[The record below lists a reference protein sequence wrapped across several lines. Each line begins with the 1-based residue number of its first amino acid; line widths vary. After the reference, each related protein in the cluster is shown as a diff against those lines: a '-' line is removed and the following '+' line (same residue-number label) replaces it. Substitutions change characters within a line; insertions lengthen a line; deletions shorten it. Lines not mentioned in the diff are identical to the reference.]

1 MARRRPRPATEAQA
15 PSPAFSEEA
24 LTLELEPG
32 LIPEA
37 VTWSRRKGEKVKVG
51 TEIAQVKCSMKGK
64 TGTKVKKL
72 VASRT
77 GTIESLEEPK
87 LGEEPPGEE
96 GGRLVLG
103 RITFCTHPYRVHDRV
118 CAVCGEVVQDQE
130 GTTTRVFVQGGHHVS
145 VSKVSFC

>member
-37 VTWSRRKGEKVKVG
+37 FTWSRRKGEKVKVG

-87 LGEEPPGEE
+87 LGEEPPEFGCRESVE
-96 GGRLVLG
+96 DRIDG
-103 RITFCTHPYRVHDRV
+103 RIDRNHEHYHPDTH
-118 CAVCGEVVQDQE
+118 
-130 GTTTRVFVQGGHHVS
+130 FI
-145 VSKVSFC
+145 